1 MEIDA
6 EQLTPVLNRMPP
18 VQGQPARPTDVLP
31 SWSSVLAVVAHPDD
45 ESFGLGA
52 ILDKFAAAGSAVSV
66 LCLTQGEAST
76 LHGVS
81 ADLAPLRAAE
91 MRGAARTLGVSS
103 VVLRDYPDGHLST
116 ISPRTLQA
124 EVAEEIEQRG
134 ARGVI
139 VFDPSGVSGH
149 PDHGAA
155 SAAGLAAAATLD
167 LPVLAW
173 TIPRSVA
180 QQLNEEFDAGFV
192 GHGPAAIDLTIYV
205 DRDRQRSA
213 SLVHAS
219 QAIPTSVLWRRLEL
233 LGNAEHLRWLRR
245 PDTRA
250 RTDGQGDT
258 AAASAPTNWAGMR
271 VDYRSG
277 DRFDIAIRDHLV
289 TVDQPLDLGGDDLGP
304 TPTELFVAGLATC
317 VAFYARRYLR
327 RHKLD
332 ANGLAVE
339 ASYRL
344 GSAPARVSDI
354 DICVHLPFEL
364 PPARRDGLLAVAGH
378 CTVHNSITHPPRID
392 ITLANQDC
400 R

>member
-1 MEIDA
+1 
-6 EQLTPVLNRMPP
+6 
-18 VQGQPARPTDVLP
+18 
-31 SWSSVLAVVAHPDD
+31 
-45 ESFGLGA
+45 
-52 ILDKFAAAGSAVSV
+52 
-66 LCLTQGEAST
+66 
-76 LHGVS
+76 
-81 ADLAPLRAAE
+81 
-91 MRGAARTLGVSS
+91 
-103 VVLRDYPDGHLST
+103 
-116 ISPRTLQA
+116 
-124 EVAEEIEQRG
+124 
-134 ARGVI
+134 
-139 VFDPSGVSGH
+139 
-149 PDHGAA
+149 
-155 SAAGLAAAATLD
+155 
-167 LPVLAW
+167 
-173 TIPRSVA
+173 
-180 QQLNEEFDAGFV
+180 
-192 GHGPAAIDLTIYV
+192 
-205 DRDRQRSA
+205 
-213 SLVHAS
+213 
-219 QAIPTSVLWRRLEL
+219 
-233 LGNAEHLRWLRR
+233 
-245 PDTRA
+245 
-250 RTDGQGDT
+250 
-258 AAASAPTNWAGMR
+258 MR